1 MGWRSGHLLV
11 FSAQLVQ
18 SLCLIPKKKKKKP
31 LVQGP
36 QTLSSRHQALDIPE
50 ALPVLAA

>member
-1 MGWRSGHLLV
+1 MGWRSRHFLV

-18 SLCLIPKKKKKKP
+18 SLCLIPKKKKKP

-50 ALPVLAA
+50 ALPVLDA

>member
-1 MGWRSGHLLV
+1 MDWRSGHLLV

-18 SLCLIPKKKKKKP
+18 SLCLIPKKKEP

-36 QTLSSRHQALDIPE
+36 QTLSSCHQALDIPE